1 LRPFVRGAILL
12 ILMSNSRSRFI
23 AGNWKMNCSRSE
35 AIQLANQVVAA
46 SGGSNSS
53 NNAQLLICV
62 PTIHLADVSRLMVNS
77 SVLLGAQDA
86 SWHEKGAYTGEVSI
100 NMLADYQVSHLLV
113 GHSERRQMFADDDK
127 KVALKFEAALKNDIT
142 PILCIGETL
151 EQREKGTTLTVLQA
165 QCEAVIE
172 RVGIK
177 AFAKACVAYE
187 PIWAI
192 GTGRTATPEQAQQ
205 VHQALRAWFAER
217 DQQIAT
223 NLQILYGGSMN
234 AGNANELL
242 AQPDIDGGLIGGASL
257 KADDFLQIYSA
268 AG

>member
-1 LRPFVRGAILL
+1 
-12 ILMSNSRSRFI
+12 
-23 AGNWKMNCSRSE
+23 MNCSRAE
-35 AIQLANQVVAA
+35 AIQLASHVIA
-46 SGGSNSS
+46 SSGKSKGAG
-53 NNAQLLICV
+53 NAQLLICV
-62 PTIHLADVSRLMVNS
+62 PSIHLADISRLMVNS

-86 SWHEKGAYTGEVSI
+86 FWQDKGAYTGEISV

-127 KVALKFEAALKNDIT
+127 KVALKFEAALKNGLT

-151 EQREKGTTLTVLQA
+151 EEREKGITQSVLQT

-172 RVGIK
+172 QVGIK
-177 AFAKACVAYE
+177 AFANACVAYE

-192 GTGRTATPEQAQQ
+192 GTGQTATPEQAQQ
-205 VHQALRAWFAER
+205 THQALRAWFAEH
-217 DQQIAT
+217 DQQIAA

-234 AGNANELL
+234 AGNADELL

-257 KADDFLQIYSA
+257 KADDFLEIYSA